1 MLTQLT
7 EIAQMVKLAPGARI
21 QAMVHHQ
28 TSNAYPDYA
37 GDTFV
42 AELLV
47 STLSAGLAKCRSGYG
62 DVVIVLPGHS
72 ESVADN
78 TMLTN
83 LVAGTRI
90 LGFGRG
96 SAMPTFRWTATSSQW
111 ILNDADV
118 EIDGLRLK
126 LEGAN
131 GVVKALVWTAT
142 GCRLANCKIQVASG
156 ATAKATIA
164 LEVGS
169 GAHELELENL
179 ELFGTATHN
188 VTDCIKVVAAVNDL
202 LLKNVR
208 GQLSAT
214 ADNGLVHFTA
224 PALRVDIQG
233 CKFYNT
239 HTASTAC
246 IKIDDD
252 IALDGF
258 FTDCRFG
265 NKNDGTVTAQ
275 GAVFGGTE
283 ALCVLS
289 EVYNTDQPMKN
300 GTLSPAAG
308 T

>member
-7 EIAQMVKLAPGARI
+7 EIAQQVNLAPGARI
-21 QAMVHHQ
+21 QAFVRNQ

-37 GDTFV
+37 GDTFI

-47 STLSAGLAKCRSGYG
+47 PTLAAGIAKCRAGYG

-72 ESVADN
+72 ENVTTTPTFKAD
-78 TMLTN
+78 M
-83 LVAGTRI
+83 RI
-90 LGFGRG
+90 IGFGRG
-96 SAMPTFRWTATSSQW
+96 STMPVFRWTATSSQW
-111 ILNDADV
+111 AITVANV
-118 EIDGLRLK
+118 EISGCRLR

-131 GVVKALVWTAT
+131 GVVKAIVWTAT

-202 LLKNVR
+202 LIKNVR

-224 PALRVDIQG
+224 AALRVDIQG

-246 IKIDDD
+246 VKIDDD
-252 IALDGF
+252 LALDGF